1 MDVSELGYTGRIGIH
16 ACCPEIKTDAYDQE
30 KTNTYMHEFTS
41 EGIGWQAD
49 SSTWS
54 GDTNLRTY
62 KCEIPIEVFT
72 TEEPI
77 DIKIWFNWYSV
88 NGYVYV
94 DPDFKLRD
102 VAVE

>member
-1 MDVSELGYTGRIGIH
+1 
-16 ACCPEIKTDAYDQE
+16 
-30 KTNTYMHEFTS
+30 MHEFTS